1 MSPVLRS
8 FLAQWL
14 RPRAWLIATAVVFA
28 LALAARARP
37 VLRARS
43 LPTGD
48 AQWIWRQIDRMDHAP
63 TVFYALR
70 DFDLPDP
77 PPERARLL
85 IAADEEYVL
94 TLNGRRI
101 GAGAYQPGT
110 PLDVYEMGPLLLPE
124 GNRLMVEL
132 RSGKGAGGLLAS
144 LVDEKTGKAIVG
156 TDERWRTFET
166 HELGLV
172 RGWLPADRGRPAQCW
187 GVPPIGRWGRPR
199 IGSPRPLLALD
210 TAPRVPAVSMLPA
223 SLPPGLVEGRPPGS
237 PVLYDWGRPVEGFLT
252 LGVQPADKLGSALL
266 FAGEEP
272 PDLLRSRPTAAVIVQ
287 AGRREWM
294 DAVPRRFRYVL
305 LVGLVR
311 PAAAGVIPAS
321 AASAA
326 PRARLVEPKVFG
338 VQGPPLR
345 TPVEDEVWSKL
356 QRLSGVA
363 RRKEL

>member
-8 FLAQWL
+8 LAAQL
-14 RPRAWLIATAVVFA
+14 GRPRAWLIGAGVVFA

-48 AQWIWRQIDRMDHAP
+48 AQWIWRRIDRMDHAP
-63 TVFYALR
+63 TAFYALR

-77 PPERARLL
+77 PPDRARLL

-110 PLDVYEMGPLLLPE
+110 VLDVYEVGPLLLPE

-144 LVDEKTGKAIVG
+144 LVDEATDRAIVG
-156 TDERWRTFET
+156 TDERWRTFGT
-166 HELGLV
+166 HELGLL
-172 RGWLPADRGRPAQCW
+172 RGWLPAGRGEPAQCW
-187 GVPPIGRWGRPR
+187 GVPPIGRWGVPR
-199 IGSPRPLLALD
+199 VGAPKPLLAFER
-210 TAPRVPAVSMLPA
+210 APRIPAASRLPA
-223 SLPPGLVEGRPPGS
+223 SLPAGLVEGRPPGS

-252 LGVQPADKLGSALL
+252 LGVQPADKIGVALL

-272 PDLLRSRPTAAVIVQ
+272 PDLLRSRPTAAVMIQ
-287 AGRREWM
+287 AGRRDWM

-311 PAAAGVIPAS
+311 PAAAALIPAP
-321 AASAA
+321 AV
-326 PRARLVEPKVFG
+326 PPARPVEARVFG
-338 VQGPPLR
+338 VQAPPLR
-345 TPVEDEVWSKL
+345 SPVEDEVWSKL

-363 RRKEL
+363 GRKKL